1 MATPILVLGVEDIK
15 RQNDLKVKIVEK
27 ERLAEN
33 TRANEGLQEETKSA
47 INSALTNY
55 ARDHIKI
62 PLSVPNYDKTRFE
75 SIVLAY
81 NSSSESYLLS
91 EKDLKQCLSIFRST
105 DEKPP
110 LVTKNLMLSSVTK
123 FKSEYHYLFSMLY
136 HFDKTGGGDFDRLLN
151 LPNIVRRF
159 MEAFGGIMIPL

>member
-55 ARDHIKI
+55 ARDHIKMI
-62 PLSVPNYDKTRFE
+62 VQGFFCKSTQ
-75 SIVLAY
+75 VLAR
-81 NSSSESYLLS
+81 
-91 EKDLKQCLSIFRST
+91 K
-105 DEKPP
+105 
-110 LVTKNLMLSSVTK
+110 LMPQLIS
-123 FKSEYHYLFSMLY
+123 
-136 HFDKTGGGDFDRLLN
+136 
-151 LPNIVRRF
+151 
-159 MEAFGGIMIPL
+159 